1 MRRKE
6 LVMLKTTKSIT
17 VTGLSQIEIDGATVT
32 AVRMT
37 ANIPSQATGTSEN
50 IVITNQE
57 VYDANI
63 RECRA
68 DIDEFRTQYRLIEDE
83 EMEKLEV

>member
-1 MRRKE
+1 
-6 LVMLKTTKSIT
+6 MLKTIKSIT
-17 VTGLSQIEIDGATVT
+17 LTGSSQFEINGATVT

-37 ANIPSQATGTSEN
+37 ANIPSTSGTSES

-63 RECRA
+63 EQCRA
-68 DIDEFRTQYRLIEDE
+68 DIDEFRIEYRLIEDE
-83 EMEKLEV
+83 EMSKLGV

>member
-1 MRRKE
+1 
-6 LVMLKTTKSIT
+6 MLKTTKSIT
-17 VTGLSQIEIDGATVT
+17 LTGSSQFEINGATVT

-37 ANIPSQATGTSEN
+37 ANIPSTSSSTSES

-63 RECRA
+63 EQCRA
-68 DIDEFRTQYRLIEDE
+68 DIDEFRIEYRLIEDE
-83 EMEKLEV
+83 EMSKLGV